1 MNYFEFVEPYYA
13 LIKAKTGEES
23 VEKYIEVVSGE
34 ESDFESLLEEC
45 ELVPEYYASTE
56 FRRSIWKDGRFSDSE
71 DVIELFKNDKSDVLL
86 IDGGL
91 L

>member
-45 ELVPEYYASTE
+45 ELVSEYYAASE
-56 FRRSIWKDGRFSDSE
+56 FRRSIWEDGRFSDSE
-71 DVIELFKNDKSDVLL
+71 DVIELFKNEKSDVIL

-91 L
+91 

>member
-45 ELVPEYYASTE
+45 KLVSEYYAAFK

-71 DVIELFKNDKSDVLL
+71 DVIELFENDKSDVLL

-91 L
+91 

>member
-45 ELVPEYYASTE
+45 ELVPEYYASAK
-56 FRRSIWKDGRFSDSE
+56 FSRSTGEDGELSDLE
-71 DVIELFKNDKSDVLL
+71 EVIEILKNEKSDVLL
-86 IDGGL
+86 IDAGL

>member
-23 VEKYIEVVSGE
+23 VEKYIEVVCGE
-34 ESDFESLLEEC
+34 ESDFESLLEDC
-45 ELVPEYYASTE
+45 KLVSEYYAASE
-56 FRRSIWKDGRFSDSE
+56 FRRSIWEDGRFSDSE
-71 DVIELFKNDKSDVLL
+71 DVIELFKNEKSDVLL

-91 L
+91 

>member
-23 VEKYIEVVSGE
+23 VKKYIEVVSGE

-45 ELVPEYYASTE
+45 ELVSEYYAITE
-56 FRRSIWKDGRFSDSE
+56 FKRSIWKDGRFSDSE
-71 DVIELFKNDKSDVLL
+71 DVIELFKNEKSDVIL
-86 IDGGL
+86 IDRGL
-91 L
+91 